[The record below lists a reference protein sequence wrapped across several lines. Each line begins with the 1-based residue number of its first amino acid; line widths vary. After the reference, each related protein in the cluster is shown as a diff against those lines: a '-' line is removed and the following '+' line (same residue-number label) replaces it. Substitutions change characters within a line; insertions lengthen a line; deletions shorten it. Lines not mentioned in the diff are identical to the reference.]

1 MKAMG
6 ESKTRE
12 TVFRFKEFEVK
23 NDLSAM
29 KVGTDG
35 VLLGAWC
42 SAADARRILDVGT
55 GSGLIALMLAQRFP
69 DAMITAIDI
78 SPEAV
83 EEASYNVMNSPWAD
97 RITVYRKDFLAM
109 DDLTEGYDVIVSNP
123 PYFSDSLEAPDES
136 RTIARHSATLDYT
149 HLIAK
154 SAGGLLNK
162 DGVLAMISPVEREK
176 DIEEAVIWHKMKIL
190 KKVMIFTSHK
200 KKIPKR
206 ILWEISTNCDSPR
219 KEEYLYL
226 DSDEYKNM
234 TYAFYLDK

>member
-1 MKAMG
+1 MG

-42 SAADARRILDVGT
+42 SAAEARRILDVGT

-78 SPEAV
+78 SPEAI

-136 RTIARHSATLDYT
+136 RTIARHSASLDYT

-176 DIEEAVIWHKMKIL
+176 DIEEAVIWHKMKIAR
-190 KKVMIFTSHK
+190 KVKVFTSHRK
-200 KKIPKR
+200 NAAKR
-206 ILWEISTNCDSPR
+206 LLWEITNNRDIQRQDSV
-219 KEEYLYL
+219 LYL
-226 DSDEYKNM
+226 DSEECREL
-234 TYAFYLDK
+234 TSAFYLDRK